1 MRYSG
6 DTLFMAHEGGP
17 PAAPAAASITRMLNA
32 WSQGDDRALDALVPL
47 VYNDLRHMA
56 RRHLRHEREGHT
68 LPGTGLVHEA
78 FMRLAQSRS
87 AHWAS
92 RSQFFGW
99 MSTLMRRILVDYA
112 RRRNAAKRGAAQ
124 AVQSLDALQ
133 SEIGELAEPA
143 SGDRLLD
150 IVQLDEALTRM
161 EELDPRQGR
170 LVELRFFGGLSV
182 EEAAEALHVS
192 TATVKREWSTA
203 RAWLLRE
210 LGRSAKDLP

>member
-1 MRYSG
+1 MRHSG
-6 DTLFMAHEGGP
+6 DTLFMSHEGDLPVG
-17 PAAPAAASITRMLNA
+17 PAATSVTRMLNA
-32 WSQGDDRALDALVPL
+32 WSQGDDRALDSLVPL

-56 RRHLRHEREGHT
+56 RRHLRNEREGHT
-68 LPGTGLVHEA
+68 LQGTGLVHEA
-78 FMRLAQSRS
+78 FMRLAESRS

-92 RSQFFGW
+92 RGQFFGW

-112 RRRNAAKRGAAQ
+112 RRRNAAKRGNAQ
-124 AVQSLDALQ
+124 VVQSLDALQ
-133 SEIGELAEPA
+133 NDFGELADQT

-161 EELDPRQGR
+161 EALDPRQGR

-192 TATVKREWSTA
+192 AATVKREWSTA

-210 LGRSAKDLP
+210 LGRSAKA

>member
-1 MRYSG
+1 MRHSG
-6 DTLFMAHEGGP
+6 DTLFMSHEGDLPAG
-17 PAAPAAASITRMLNA
+17 PAATSVTRMLNA
-32 WSQGDDRALDALVPL
+32 WSQGDDRALDSLVPL

-56 RRHLRHEREGHT
+56 RRHLRNEREGHT
-68 LPGTGLVHEA
+68 LQGTGLVHEA
-78 FMRLAQSRS
+78 FMRLAESRS

-92 RSQFFGW
+92 RGQFFGW

-112 RRRNAAKRGAAQ
+112 RRRNAAKRGNAQ
-124 AVQSLDALQ
+124 VVQSLDALQ
-133 SEIGELAEPA
+133 NDFGELADQT

-161 EELDPRQGR
+161 EALDPRQGR

-192 TATVKREWSTA
+192 AATVKREWSTA

-210 LGRSAKDLP
+210 LGRSAKA

>member
-1 MRYSG
+1 MRHCG
-6 DTLFMAHEGGP
+6 DTLFMSHEGDLPAG
-17 PAAPAAASITRMLNA
+17 PAATSVTRMLNA
-32 WSQGDDRALDALVPL
+32 WSQGDDRALDSLVPL

-56 RRHLRHEREGHT
+56 RRHLRNEREGHT
-68 LPGTGLVHEA
+68 LQGTGLVHEA
-78 FMRLAQSRS
+78 FMRLAESRS

-92 RSQFFGW
+92 RGQFFGW

-112 RRRNAAKRGAAQ
+112 RRRNAAKRGNAQ
-124 AVQSLDALQ
+124 VVQSLDALQ
-133 SEIGELAEPA
+133 NDFGEVADQA

-161 EELDPRQGR
+161 EALDPRQGR

-192 TATVKREWSTA
+192 AATVKREWSTA

-210 LGRSAKDLP
+210 LGRSAKA

>member
-1 MRYSG
+1 MRHSG
-6 DTLFMAHEGGP
+6 DTLFAVPDGKP
-17 PAAPAAASITRMLNA
+17 DALSITRMLNA
-32 WSQGDDRALDALVPL
+32 WSQGDDRALDSLVPL

-56 RRHLRHEREGHT
+56 RRHLQHEREGHT

-92 RSQFFGW
+92 RGQFFGW

-112 RRRNAAKRGAAQ
+112 RRRNAAKRGHAQ
-124 AVQSLDALQ
+124 PVQSLDALQ
-133 SEIGELAEPA
+133 SDIGEVAEPA

-210 LGRSAKDLP
+210 LGRPAKGTR

>member
-1 MRYSG
+1 MKLSG
-6 DTLFMAHEGGP
+6 DTLFMANEGEP
-17 PAAPAAASITRMLNA
+17 PPAPAATSITRMLNA
-32 WSQGDDRALDALVPL
+32 WSEGDDRALDSLVPL

-68 LPGTGLVHEA
+68 LQGTGLVHEA
-78 FMRLAQSRS
+78 FMRLAESRS
-87 AHWAS
+87 AQWAS
-92 RSQFFGW
+92 RGQFFGW

-112 RRRNAAKRGAAQ
+112 RRRNAAKRGNAQ
-124 AVQSLDALQ
+124 VVQSLDALQ
-133 SEIGELAEPA
+133 NDFGELPEPA

-161 EELDPRQGR
+161 EALDPRQGR

-182 EEAAEALHVS
+182 EETAEALHVS
-192 TATVKREWSTA
+192 AATVKREWSTA

-210 LGRSAKDLP
+210 LGRSTRD

>member
-1 MRYSG
+1 MRHSG
-6 DTLFMAHEGGP
+6 DTLFMADNSDPPSGP
-17 PAAPAAASITRMLNA
+17 AVTSITRMLNA
-32 WSQGDDRALDALVPL
+32 WSQGDDRALDSLVPL

-56 RRHLRHEREGHT
+56 RRHLQHEREGHT

-92 RSQFFGW
+92 RGQFFGW

-112 RRRNAAKRGAAQ
+112 RRRNAAKRGNAQ
-124 AVQSLDALQ
+124 VVQSLDALQ
-133 SEIGELAEPA
+133 NDFGELPEQA

-161 EELDPRQGR
+161 EQLDPRQGR

-210 LGRSAKDLP
+210 LGRPAKG

>member
-17 PAAPAAASITRMLNA
+17 PAAPAAASITRMLND

-56 RRHLRHEREGHT
+56 RRHLRNEREGHT
-68 LPGTGLVHEA
+68 LQGTGLVHEA
-78 FMRLAQSRS
+78 FMRLAESRS

-92 RSQFFGW
+92 RGQFFGW

-112 RRRNAAKRGAAQ
+112 RRRNAAKRGNAQ
-124 AVQSLDALQ
+124 VVQSLDALQ
-133 SEIGELAEPA
+133 NDFGEVADQA

-161 EELDPRQGR
+161 EALDPRQGR

-192 TATVKREWSTA
+192 AATVKREWSTA

-210 LGRSAKDLP
+210 LGRSAKA

>member
-1 MRYSG
+1 MRHCG
-6 DTLFMAHEGGP
+6 DTLFMAGDGDP
-17 PAAPAAASITRMLNA
+17 PAGPAVTSVTHMLNA
-32 WSQGDDRALDALVPL
+32 WSQGDDRALDSLVPL

-68 LPGTGLVHEA
+68 LQGTGLVHEA
-78 FMRLAQSRS
+78 FMRLAESRS

-92 RSQFFGW
+92 RGQFFGW

-112 RRRNAAKRGAAQ
+112 RRRNAAKRGNAQ
-124 AVQSLDALQ
+124 VVQSLDALQ
-133 SEIGELAEPA
+133 NDFGELPEQA

-161 EELDPRQGR
+161 EQLDPRQGR

-192 TATVKREWSTA
+192 PATVKREWSTA

-210 LGRSAKDLP
+210 LGRSAKA

>member
-1 MRYSG
+1 MRHSG
-6 DTLFMAHEGGP
+6 DTLFMASDGDA
-17 PAAPAAASITRMLNA
+17 PAAPAATSVTRMLNA
-32 WSQGDDRALDALVPL
+32 WSQGDDRALDSLVPL

-56 RRHLRHEREGHT
+56 RRHLRNEREGHT
-68 LPGTGLVHEA
+68 LQGTGLVHEA
-78 FMRLAQSRS
+78 FMRLAESRS

-92 RSQFFGW
+92 RGQFFGW

-112 RRRNAAKRGAAQ
+112 RRRNAAKRGNAQ
-124 AVQSLDALQ
+124 VVQSLDALQ
-133 SEIGELAEPA
+133 NDFGELPEQA

-161 EELDPRQGR
+161 EALDPRQGR

-192 TATVKREWSTA
+192 PATVKREWSTA

-210 LGRSAKDLP
+210 LGRPAKV